1 MIWHFVLLRLHIE
14 DDVIVA
20 DKFQTKTS
28 CVCMVFFAYPDEAV
42 MEEQPD
48 KCSTLGNVGVE
59 GRLDGISDDTLDAA
73 VAFVVVV
80 ADRRGAR
87 RRRLHGRGGGLEG
100 RQHQNNSGHLHFL
113 AEREMGRLGFF
124 F

>member
-1 MIWHFVLLRLHIE
+1 ML
-14 DDVIVA
+14 VA
-20 DKFQTKTS
+20 DKFETKKNWS
-28 CVCMVFFAYPDEAV
+28 CVCIVFFAYPDEAV

-48 KCSTLGNVGVE
+48 ECSTLGNVGVE

-87 RRRLHGRGGGLEG
+87 RRRLHHGGGGGLEG
-100 RQHQNNSGHLHFL
+100 HQHQNNSGHLHFL
-113 AEREMGRLGFF
+113 AEMEMRRFG
-124 F
+124 